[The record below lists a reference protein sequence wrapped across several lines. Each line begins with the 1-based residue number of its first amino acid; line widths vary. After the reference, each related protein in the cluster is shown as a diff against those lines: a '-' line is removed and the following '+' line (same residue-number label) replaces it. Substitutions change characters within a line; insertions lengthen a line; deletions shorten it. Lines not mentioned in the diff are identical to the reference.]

1 MKQVFVA
8 LSSFLL
14 LCSIHAQ
21 NKVDVTITRDH
32 KSPLW
37 HKFDPSDLPDIWV
50 SKLSSSSEEMPL
62 PSGID
67 NELRKKIDQERNKK
81 LKKSVNIRKIINGT
95 PTPLSDINPTVIK
108 NTDGI
113 TGSGT
118 PNDNHIAVA
127 NDGKFIAV
135 MNTIIRVHNDT
146 GKPIKSWSL
155 EGFVNNKI
163 NPNNKVDAF
172 PTLNRTYDPR
182 VLYDPYTDR
191 FILFFMHGTTDLTS
205 FIVVGFSTAG
215 DPTKPWNVYKIPGNP
230 INDTVWSDY
239 PIVSQTKD
247 DLFFTVNL
255 LGNGTSWEEG
265 FREAVIWQLR
275 KEDGYNGD
283 TLHKNCFSGIKF
295 NGQSVRSICPMQ
307 NGPMPDGTDNYF
319 VSVRPIDPKNDSVF
333 LHRVT
338 NTQKSGLANFELK
351 LLKTSVPYGFPSS
364 ALQPDTGL
372 RYKLRTNDA
381 RALTGIRNGNQI
393 QFMQNSMN
401 FRTLQAHLMHSTIYN
416 IHENQP
422 KIVSELY
429 THDTLDFGYPAM
441 AFANNQENDPSVIIT
456 SVYSSLYHYPGMG
469 MLYRNR
475 YGEYSNY
482 IKIKQGNSL
491 INYFGIKPDEQRWG
505 DYEGIQAKYNEP
517 GVFYA
522 VGSYG
527 KNASMYS
534 FVSKIKLKDDVLN
547 QPVESV
553 RIFPVPSDHGFVNLE
568 LQCSRSETYSGEIY
582 NLSAQSISSHTNHH
596 RINFQVEEGTH
607 VYRIHTHNL
616 APGNYQIRI
625 YSSNGSLVTSKKIM
639 IL

>member
-1 MKQVFVA
+1 MKRILVVFSSVFFFFQLEGQNTQV
-8 LSSFLL
+8 
-14 LCSIHAQ
+14 H
-21 NKVDVTITRDH
+21 ITRDH
-32 KSPLW
+32 MSPLW
-37 HKFDPSDLPDIWV
+37 HKFDPSTLPDIWV
-50 SKLSSSSEEMPL
+50 SKVESSSEEMPL

-67 NELRKKIDQERNKK
+67 NELRKKIDQERAQKIKHN
-81 LKKSVNIRKIINGT
+81 LSNRKVVNGT
-95 PTPLSDINPTVIK
+95 KTPLSQIDPTIIK
-108 NTDGI
+108 NTDGL

-135 MNTIIRVHNDT
+135 MNTLIRVHNDT

-155 EGFVNNKI
+155 ENFVNTKI
-163 NPNNKVDAF
+163 NPNNKIDPF
-172 PTLNRTYDPR
+172 PILNRTYDPR
-182 VLYDPYTDR
+182 VIYDPYTDR

-239 PIVSQTKD
+239 PIVSQTKED
-247 DLFFTVNL
+247 VYFTVNI

-283 TLHKNCFSGIKF
+283 SLHKNCFSGIKF
-295 NGQSVRSICPMQ
+295 NGQSVRSICPVQ
-307 NGPMPDGTDNYF
+307 NGPMPDGIDNYF
-319 VSVRPIDPKNDSVF
+319 VSVRPIDKSNDSVF
-333 LHRVT
+333 LHHIT
-338 NTQKSGLANFELK
+338 NTQKSGKANFELK
-351 LLKTSVPYGFPSS
+351 LLKANIPYGFPSS

-393 QFMQNSMN
+393 QYMQNSMN
-401 FRTLQAHLMHSTIYN
+401 FKTLQAHLMHSTIYN
-416 IHENQP
+416 IQDANP
-422 KIVSELY
+422 KVVSELC

-441 AFANNQENDPSVIIT
+441 AFANNKENDPSVIIT
-456 SVYSSLYHYPGMG
+456 SVYSSLNHFPGMG

-482 IKIKQGNSL
+482 IKIKQGTSL

-527 KNASMYS
+527 KSTSMYS
-534 FVSKIKLKDDVLN
+534 FISKIKLKDNVLN

-553 RIFPVPSDHGFVNLE
+553 RIFPIPSDNGIINLE
-568 LQCSRSETYSGEIY
+568 LQSTNTEIY
-582 NLSAQSISSHTNHH
+582 TGEMYNMNGQSISDSKNHYKIH
-596 RINFQVEEGTH
+596 FQVEEGTH
-607 VYRIHTHNL
+607 IYRIHTHNL
-616 APGNYQIRI
+616 APGNYQLKI
-625 YSSNGSLVTSKKIM
+625 YTESGKFVVSKKI
-639 IL
+639 IIQ

>member
-1 MKQVFVA
+1 MKRILFVA
-8 LSSFLL
+8 LSLFIVGKSL
-14 LCSIHAQ
+14 SQ

-32 KSPLW
+32 ISPLW
-37 HKFDPSDLPDIWV
+37 HQFDPSQLPDIWV
-50 SKLSSSSEEMPL
+50 SKLESSAEEMPL

-67 NELRKKIDQERNKK
+67 EKLRKKIDNERMLRIKK
-81 LKKSVNIRKIINGT
+81 NITNRKIINGPKT
-95 PTPLSDINPTVIK
+95 PISQINPSVVE

-155 EGFVNNKI
+155 ENFVNTKI
-163 NPNNKVDAF
+163 NPNNKVDQF
-172 PTLNRTYDPR
+172 PVLNRTYDPR
-182 VLYDPYTDR
+182 VLYDPFTDR

-239 PIVSQTKD
+239 PIVSQTKE
-247 DLFFTVNL
+247 DLFFTVNI

-283 TLHKNCFSGIKF
+283 SLHKNCYTGIKF
-295 NGQSVRSICPMQ
+295 NGQSVRSICAMQ
-307 NGPMPDGTDNYF
+307 NGPMPDGIDNYF
-319 VSVRPIDPKNDSVF
+319 VSVRPIETTNDSVF

-338 NTQKSGLANFELK
+338 NTQKSGKANFELK
-351 LLKTSVPYGFPSS
+351 LIKANIPYGFPSS

-393 QFMQNSMN
+393 QYMQNSMN
-401 FRTLQAHLMHSTIYN
+401 FKTLQAHLMHSTIYN
-416 IHENQP
+416 IQEPTP
-422 KIVSELY
+422 KVVSELY

-441 AFANNQENDPSVIIT
+441 AFANNQQNDPSVIIT
-456 SVYSSLYHYPGMG
+456 SVYSSLYDYPGMG
-469 MLYRNR
+469 MVYRNR

-482 IKIKQGNSL
+482 VKIKKGTSL

-527 KNASMYS
+527 KNTSMYS
-534 FVSKIKLKDDVLN
+534 FISKIKLKDNVLN

-553 RIFPVPSDHGFVNLE
+553 RIFPIPSDNGILNLE
-568 LQCSRSETYSGEIY
+568 LQCSKSEMYRGEIY
-582 NLSAQSISSHTNHH
+582 NISGQSISNSQNHYK
-596 RINFQVEEGTH
+596 INFQVEEGTH
-607 VYRIHTHNL
+607 IYRVHTHNL
-616 APGNYQIRI
+616 APGNYQVKILNER
-625 YSSNGSLVTSKKIM
+625 GDLVISKKII

>member
-1 MKQVFVA
+1 MKRILVA
-8 LSSFLL
+8 FSSVLFLL
-14 LCSIHAQ
+14 QLNGQSTQ
-21 NKVDVTITRDH
+21 VYITRDH
-32 KSPLW
+32 MSPLW
-37 HKFDPSDLPDIWV
+37 HRFDPANLPDIWV
-50 SKLSSSSEEMPL
+50 SKVESSSEEMPL

-67 NELRKKIDQERNKK
+67 NELRKKIDQERAQKIKHNLSNRKV
-81 LKKSVNIRKIINGT
+81 VNGAK
-95 PTPLSDINPTVIK
+95 TPLSQIDPSVIK
-108 NTDGI
+108 NTDGL

-135 MNTIIRVHNDT
+135 MNTLIRVHNDT

-155 EGFVNNKI
+155 ENFVNSKI
-163 NPNNKVDAF
+163 NPNNKIDPF

-182 VLYDPYTDR
+182 VIYDPYTDR

-247 DLFFTVNL
+247 DLYFTVNI

-283 TLHKNCFSGIKF
+283 SLHKNCFTGIKF
-295 NGQSVRSICPMQ
+295 NGQSVRSICPIQ
-307 NGPMPDGTDNYF
+307 NGPMPDGIDNYF
-319 VSVRPIDPKNDSVF
+319 VSVRPIDKSNDSVF
-333 LHRVT
+333 LHHIT
-338 NTQKSGLANFELK
+338 NTQKSGKANFELK
-351 LLKTSVPYGFPSS
+351 LLKANISYGFPSS

-393 QFMQNSMN
+393 QYMQNSMN
-401 FRTLQAHLMHSTIYN
+401 FKTLQAHLMHSTIYN
-416 IHENQP
+416 IQDPNP
-422 KIVSELY
+422 KVVSELY

-441 AFANNQENDPSVIIT
+441 AFANNKENDPSVIIT
-456 SVYSSLYHYPGMG
+456 SVYSSLYNYPGMG

-482 IKIKQGNSL
+482 IKIKQGTSL
-491 INYFGIKPDEQRWG
+491 INYFGIKSDEQRWG

-527 KNASMYS
+527 KSTSMYS
-534 FVSKIKLKDDVLN
+534 FISRIKLKDNVLS

-553 RIFPVPSDHGFVNLE
+553 RIFPIPSDNGIINLE
-568 LQCSRSETYSGEIY
+568 LQSTNTEIYNGEIY
-582 NLSAQSISSHTNHH
+582 NMNGQSISDSKNHYK
-596 RINFQVEEGTH
+596 ISFQVEEGTH
-607 VYRIHTHNL
+607 IYRIHTHNL
-616 APGNYQIRI
+616 APGNYQLKIFTE
-625 YSSNGSLVTSKKIM
+625 SGKFVVSKKI
-639 IL
+639 IIQ